1 MSKSL
6 SIVLSTKY
14 FTMSV
19 LILLLPFW
27 CHSAPI
33 FEKEISTGDTPSS
46 KITRHRLLKVE
57 DSKYGYTLVVMNHLL
72 QGQSTIRLEDV
83 NGNRFLEQIFTTQNP
98 YTISFHPIETQK
110 ISQTSIV
117 VGYNNSINYIYITLV
132 KNLPPLICI
141 TIRALTGIVWLIVLL
156 LIFYF
161 LHHRAKKITTT
172 EFFIGAL
179 GGLFVKS
186 TGIYL
191 GHMNPLKSII
201 NTYSTTTLEYF
212 LLKSFELSIVDFLL
226 SLFVFYF
233 LQSSIEKWRINTSTF
248 TSRTGFSLSIGFVV
262 GFLTSLVLF
271 KVIGINL
278 TSLTPPLLTSES
290 YIGLLSAGTGQ
301 SYTYPI
307 IYILEFALTIL
318 PFSIVFLLI
327 SRGVNLR
334 IPSLAIQGIILLSA
348 TLYITNLFNFTGFY
362 LQKPAWIHLL
372 NLAFSNLA
380 GLLFYL
386 PANRLKNFT
395 DKV

>member
-1 MSKSL
+1 MSKTL
-6 SIVLSTKY
+6 FVVPFTKY

-27 CHSAPI
+27 CDSTPI

-57 DSKYGYTLVVMNHLL
+57 ESKYGYTLVVMSLLL

-83 NGNRFLEQIFTTQNP
+83 NGNKVLEQIFTTQNP
-98 YTISFHPIETQK
+98 NIIYFHPIESQK
-110 ISQTSIV
+110 ISQTYIV
-117 VGYNNSINYIYITLV
+117 VGYNNSINYIYLTLV
-132 KNLPPLICI
+132 KNLPPPICT
-141 TIRALTGIVWLIVLL
+141 TIKALTGIVWIIVLL
-156 LIFYF
+156 LIFYS
-161 LHHRAKKITTT
+161 LYHRAKKITTT
-172 EFFIGAL
+172 ELFIGAL
-179 GGLFVKS
+179 VGLFVKF

-191 GHMNPLKSII
+191 GGMNPLRNII
-201 NTYSTTTLEYF
+201 NTYSTTILEYF

-226 SLFVFYF
+226 SLFAFYF
-233 LQSSIEKWRINTSTF
+233 LQSSIEKWRKNSSTF
-248 TSRTGFSLSIGFVV
+248 TSRTGLSLSIGFAV
-262 GFLTSLVLF
+262 GFLTSLVLS

-278 TSLTPPLLTSES
+278 ISLTPSLLTSEN
-290 YIGLLSAGTGQ
+290 YIGLLSGGTGQ
-301 SYTYPI
+301 SYVYPI

-327 SRGVNLR
+327 FKGVNLGL
-334 IPSLAIQGIILLSA
+334 PSLIIKGIILLSA

-386 PANRLKNFT
+386 SANRLKNLT
-395 DKV
+395 HKV